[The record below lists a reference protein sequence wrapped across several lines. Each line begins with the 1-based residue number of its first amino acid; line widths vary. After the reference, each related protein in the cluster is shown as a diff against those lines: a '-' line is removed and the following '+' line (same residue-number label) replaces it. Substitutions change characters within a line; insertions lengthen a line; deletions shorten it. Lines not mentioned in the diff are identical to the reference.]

1 MEINTCEE
9 YVLNELEKNQNK
21 VIELED
27 KIDALSS
34 IIDNKTKE
42 NNKLENQLK
51 VNIDTIKNIVSK
63 LNLHYSSSSNKDYIV
78 SNMFIA
84 SDDEEG
90 EQLLNFI
97 KSLGIDIK

>member
-9 YVLNELEKNQNK
+9 YVLNELEKSQNK

-27 KIDALSS
+27 KINTLSS

-51 VNIDTIKNIVSK
+51 VNIDTTKNIVNN
-63 LNLHYSSSSNKDYIV
+63 LNLHYSSSNKDYIV
-78 SNMFIA
+78 SNMFID

-90 EQLLNFI
+90 KQLLNFI

>member
-9 YVLNELEKNQNK
+9 YVLNELEKSQNK

-27 KIDALSS
+27 KINTLSS

-63 LNLHYSSSSNKDYIV
+63 LNLHYSSSNKDYIV
-78 SNMFIA
+78 SNMFID

-90 EQLLNFI
+90 KQLLNFI